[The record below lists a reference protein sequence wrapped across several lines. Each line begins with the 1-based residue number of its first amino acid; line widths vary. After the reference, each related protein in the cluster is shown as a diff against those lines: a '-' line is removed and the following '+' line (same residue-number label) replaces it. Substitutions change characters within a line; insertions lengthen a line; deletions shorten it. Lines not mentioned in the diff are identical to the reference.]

1 MKENV
6 FKPDE
11 SDPAWWWLALSLFPG
26 IGYKKIRYFILATL
40 LELELTGTVENI
52 GGKIYRLS
60 IELELHLNL
69 YFLWA
74 EWKPT
79 SMLSEKIVVWRSS

>member
-1 MKENV
+1 MYQTNLKTPINQEILDMINER
-6 FKPDE
+6 KQKNN
-11 SDPAWWWLALSLFPG
+11 G
-26 IGYKKIRYFILATL
+26 I
-40 LELELTGTVENI
+40 VENI
-52 GGKIYRLS
+52 GEQIYRLT
-60 IELELHLNL
+60 IKLELPLNW